1 MGQAGVLMRVDNTTV
16 VGGQGTREPLT
27 YLDRSW
33 EWNRGGGCPL
43 QIKVKNWKCEL
54 DEHGQFMKFLYRKRD
69 IS

>member
-16 VGGQGTREPLT
+16 VGGQGTRVPLR

-43 QIKVKNWKCEL
+43 QIKVKNATFDK
-54 DEHGQFMKFLYRKRD
+54 
-69 IS
+69 